1 MKPTD
6 LIKAVFPGAVV
17 CDWRLAKDGPM
28 SEAEIR
34 EAEDGGFAMIDGND
48 GKKWPL
54 MENRWKENGKG

>member
-17 CDWRLAKDGPM
+17 GGWRLAKDGPM

-34 EAEDGGFAMIDGND
+34 DAEERGFAAVDSVDTVEAVEKRPFRRN
-48 GKKWPL
+48 P
-54 MENRWKENGKG
+54 